1 MTVQSFTGTI
11 NTNGEFAEVSELTD
25 VTFSSGTTYN
35 MQIQNVAYLK
45 VGDAVFCFN
54 NEKFDYK
61 ASSDTLYIK
70 TATGSACELT
80 ILEVE

>member
-1 MTVQSFTGTI
+1 MTAQSFTGTI
-11 NTNGEFAEVSELTD
+11 NTNGEFVEVSELTD
-25 VTFSSGTTYN
+25 ITFTNGTTYK
-35 MQIQNVAYLK
+35 MQIQNYAYLK
-45 VGDAVFCFN
+45 IGNAVFCFN

-70 TATGSACELT
+70 TTGASCELT